1 MQDEKGRTAGNNV
14 PMIYK
19 ALAGVIAD
27 VGTVAKDRVNKQ
39 QGFKFR
45 SIDDVYNALHPALAK
60 NKVVIIP
67 RVLERK
73 CEVVGKTQK
82 GTDMI
87 KVICKV
93 KFGFYAEDGSNEEA
107 IIYGEGI
114 DTGDKATNKAMAIA
128 YKYACFQVFCIPTE
142 DMVDPDAESLEL
154 QEEGTKG
161 QKAKKAAAPKA
172 AAPKAAA
179 QPKKQAAKE
188 KPVSEKKAEPE
199 KKAVS
204 EKKAEPEKKAE
215 KPEGSE
221 MEVNV
226 GSPATK
232 EMIATVRAEQK
243 RTGVP
248 DKIIL
253 GRKQVNAKTIEELTI
268 GEFKYIMSIFEKTP
282 DRKGETE

>member
-1 MQDEKGRTAGNNV
+1 MMQNEKGRTAGNSV

-27 VGTVAKDRVNKQ
+27 VGSVAKDKVNRQ

-172 AAPKAAA
+172 AA

-199 KKAVS
+199 KKA
-204 EKKAEPEKKAE
+204 E

-221 MEVNV
+221 TEVNV

-253 GRKQVNAKTIEELTI
+253 RRNQVNAKTIEELTI

>member
-1 MQDEKGRTAGNNV
+1 MMQDEKGRTAGNNA

-27 VGTVAKDRVNKQ
+27 VGSVAKDKVNRQ

-73 CEVVGKTQK
+73 CEVVGKTK
-82 GTDMI
+82 NGTDMI

-128 YKYACFQVFCIPTE
+128 YKYACFQVYGS
-142 DMVDPDAESLEL
+142 DP
-154 QEEGTKG
+154 
-161 QKAKKAAAPKA
+161 
-172 AAPKAAA
+172 A
-179 QPKKQAAKE
+179 QRF
-188 KPVSEKKAEPE
+188 
-199 KKAVS
+199 
-204 EKKAEPEKKAE
+204 
-215 KPEGSE
+215 G
-221 MEVNV
+221 
-226 GSPATK
+226 
-232 EMIATVRAEQK
+232 I
-243 RTGVP
+243 
-248 DKIIL
+248 
-253 GRKQVNAKTIEELTI
+253 
-268 GEFKYIMSIFEKTP
+268 
-282 DRKGETE
+282 